1 MKEDPIRK
9 RLSAARDRLLSLRA
23 SLLGQEAIAATGAL
37 EPSGNEEHPAD
48 IASETF
54 ERSKDLSILLGV
66 EAGLADVEHAASRLA
81 SGTYGICEACG
92 EPINPGRLEVLPA
105 ARYCTKDQARME
117 RESSFAGSPRRSGYG
132 YLALAD

>member
-1 MKEDPIRK
+1 MKDDTIRK
-9 RLSAARDRLLSLRA
+9 RLAAASDRLLSLRT
-23 SLLGQEAIAATGAL
+23 SLLGQDSPATAASL

-48 IASETF
+48 VASETF

-66 EAGLADVEHAASRLA
+66 EAGLADVERASDRLA

-92 EPINPGRLEVLPA
+92 EPISPGRLEVLPA

-117 RESSFAGSPRRSGYG
+117 RELSVSGGPRRSGYG

>member
-1 MKEDPIRK
+1 MKEDTIRK
-9 RLSAARDRLLSLRA
+9 RLAAARDRLLALRS
-23 SLLGQEAIAATGAL
+23 SLLGQDSPASAGSP

-66 EAGLADVEHAASRLA
+66 EAGLVDVERASDRLA

-92 EPINPGRLEVLPA
+92 KPINPGRLEVLPA

-117 RESSFAGSPRRSGYG
+117 RELSMSSRSRPSGYG
-132 YLALAD
+132 AIALAE

>member
-1 MKEDPIRK
+1 MKDDTTRK
-9 RLSAARDRLLSLRA
+9 RLAAARDRLLAIRA
-23 SLLGQEAIAATGAL
+23 SLMGQDSAAVTASL

-66 EAGLADVEHAASRLA
+66 EAGLADVERASDRLA
-81 SGTYGICEACG
+81 SGHYGICEACG
-92 EPINPGRLEVLPA
+92 QPISPGRLEVLPA

-117 RESSFAGSPRRSGYG
+117 RETSVSGPRRVGYG